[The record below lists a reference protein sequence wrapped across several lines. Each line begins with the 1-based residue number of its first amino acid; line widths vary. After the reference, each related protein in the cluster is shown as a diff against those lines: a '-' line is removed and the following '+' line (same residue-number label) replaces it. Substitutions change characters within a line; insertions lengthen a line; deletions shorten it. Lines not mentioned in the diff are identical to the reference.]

1 MLPVEP
7 SPELPA
13 DCGTAPSLI
22 RPMLQDLISGAKTLL
37 ANETTSESLDSQLR
51 DPPEPSPPLQ
61 FTRYGGFTF
70 VERIGPGIF
79 PIRGRDKSS
88 DLELIR
94 GPTVLYTSHR
104 IGNIPGPILSTKVNP
119 PYRVNWSGGLGS
131 GGSLSCESSD
141 SLVVSLASNV
151 FAPDIK
157 SCNIGRISEGAVPQS
172 AGSSGEGSTGSIDE
186 QP

>member
-1 MLPVEP
+1 VREKKVVATDDIYPNAEP
-7 SPELPA
+7 
-13 DCGTAPSLI
+13 
-22 RPMLQDLISGAKTLL
+22 
-37 ANETTSESLDSQLR
+37 
-51 DPPEPSPPLQ
+51 
-61 FTRYGGFTF
+61 F
-70 VERIGPGIF
+70 ERILSQQNSENEISETKK
-79 PIRGRDKSS
+79 ITATCEVRGRDKSS